1 MKNLLF
7 WMFLTT
13 LIACNP
19 TPPTQPDS
27 EVDAS
32 DTGASENSAMGLPLA
47 DEATLDTYLAQYA
60 PYKMHFDASTLPESQ
75 RSLLKKMV
83 DAAKVVD
90 EIYALQTFKE
100 MNSYLEILESAAQ
113 GTPAA
118 KAYTLL
124 LRNGA
129 PYEQLNDFATFAGE
143 TVYYAGTEV
152 YPRGMT
158 AEQFDAYLAKLGDG
172 EKALFMDPYTVIRE
186 TSDGQ
191 YQAIPYHQAYQAQ
204 VNQLA
209 TLLREAAELADNESF
224 KTYLNLKA
232 DAVLSDSYYEADV
245 AWIDMSGN
253 SLDMVIGPF
262 ETYSDGIK
270 GIKAKYE
277 AYVEVVDQ
285 EGSADLA
292 RYTQHLQAMEAN
304 LPVGEEYKS
313 IVEGLTAKFV
323 VVQDVYRGGEAR
335 YGYQAVAANLP
346 NDPKVHASKGT
357 VKTFW
362 KNMFTARFNEI
373 IKPVSTRLI
382 DESQQSYLSDKGF
395 FQFVLMHEICHAIGP
410 RTVKVGPNK
419 GMAANASIGPLY
431 NGLEEA
437 KADIVG
443 LLSLAYLMDKGV
455 EDQQRELEFYVSY
468 LGSLFRSV
476 RFGTQQAH
484 GKAAAIAI
492 KYLRAQGALAYSEET
507 GRWSVVQDKFR
518 EGVKNLSRDL
528 VLLLGDGDTQK
539 VATFFDTWMPFSPE
553 LTASLDKVKDLPI
566 DVLPEYSIT
575 WE

>member
-1 MKNLLF
+1 MKNAILLI
-7 WMFLTT
+7 LVALLAACQTSKPETT
-13 LIACNP
+13 AEKNQES
-19 TPPTQPDS
+19 TPEPQKAQA
-27 EVDAS
+27 AS
-32 DTGASENSAMGLPLA
+32 PKLA
-47 DEATLDTYLAQYA
+47 NEADLDRYLAQYA
-60 PYKMHFDASTLPESQ
+60 PYKMHFDASQLPENQ
-75 RSLLKKMV
+75 KKLLKKMV
-83 DAAKVVD
+83 EAAKVVD
-90 EIYALQTFKE
+90 EIFALQTSIAGKE
-100 MNSYLEILESAAQ
+100 FSEQLKNAAPNSPE
-113 GTPAA
+113 G
-118 KAYTLL
+118 KAYRLL
-124 LRNGA
+124 VRNGL
-129 PYEQLNDFATFAGE
+129 PFEQLNDFATFVGEKDYFAGGE
-143 TVYYAGTEV
+143 I
-152 YPRGMT
+152 YPPGMT
-158 AEQFDAYLAKLGDG
+158 SELFDAYVAKLSDE
-172 EKALFMDPYTVIRE
+172 EKALFMNPYTVIRK
-186 TSDGQ
+186 TSGDQ

-204 VNQLA
+204 VNRLA
-209 TLLREAAELADNESF
+209 AVLREAAALAENESY

-232 DAVLSDSYYEADV
+232 DAILKDQYFDADV
-245 AWIDMSGN
+245 AWIDMKGN
-253 SLDMVIGPF
+253 AFDMVIGPF

-277 AYVEVVDQ
+277 AYVEVVDK

-304 LPVGEEYKS
+304 LPVDEVYKS
-313 IVEGLTAKFV
+313 IVSGLTAKFV

-335 YGYQAVAANLP
+335 HGYQAVAANLP
-346 NDPKVHASKGT
+346 NDPEVHAKKGT

-373 IKPVSTRLI
+373 ITPVSKELI
-382 DESQQSYLSDKGF
+382 AENQQQYLSDKGF

-443 LLSLAYLMDKGV
+443 LLSLAYLMDQGV
-455 EDQQRELEFYVSY
+455 EDSKRELEFYVSY

-492 KYLRAQGALAYSEET
+492 KYLRSEGAIAYDAET
-507 GRWSVVQDKFR
+507 GRWSVVLDTFR
-518 EGVKNLSRDL
+518 EGVKNLSKDL
-528 VLLLGDGDTQK
+528 VILLGDGDTAK
-539 VATFFDTWMPFSPE
+539 VKSFFDQWIPFSPE
-553 LTASLDKVKDLPI
+553 LEASLDRVKNLPI

-575 WE
+575 W